1 MNKREPAALPAGTVR
16 ASLTLK
22 FFTVSRERKPTMTP
36 TLNPFVAL
44 RRRLHQIPEPGF
56 AEVKTQRLLLD
67 YLATL
72 PRERMA
78 IQTWKTGILVH
89 IAGNNPSRRIGYR
102 ADMDALPVEEE
113 TTLDFRS
120 THPGWMH
127 ACGHD
132 FHMAIALGI
141 LTHFVHHPID
151 DDLLFVFQPAEEGP
165 GGAKPL
171 LESEAFNAWRPDMML
186 ALHIA
191 PEYPVG
197 TIATKPGI
205 LFANTSE
212 LYIDLIGKGGHAAM
226 PHLANDMVIAGSQ
239 LAIQLQSIVSRN
251 VDPQDAAILTIGKL
265 NAGTRQN
272 VIAGKARLEGTIRTL
287 SVETMEKVKNRIE
300 AMVRG
305 IGEAFDCQTV
315 IDWGA
320 NYCQVYND
328 EGLTREFMDW
338 VRSTE
343 VRLVECRE
351 AMTGED
357 FGYFLREIPGFMFW
371 LGVDTPY
378 GLHHPRIEPKEE
390 AIEVAIDLVTR
401 YIAWK
406 SNQGRR

>member
-1 MNKREPAALPAGTVR
+1 
-16 ASLTLK
+16 
-22 FFTVSRERKPTMTP
+22 MTT

-44 RRRLHQIPEPGF
+44 RRQLHQIPEPGF
-56 AEVKTQRLLLD
+56 AEVKTQRRILD

-72 PRERMA
+72 PGERME

-89 IAGNNPSRRIGYR
+89 IPGNNPSRRIGYR
-102 ADMDALPVEEE
+102 ADMDGLPVEEE
-113 TTLDFRS
+113 TTLPFRS

-132 FHMAIALGI
+132 FHMAIALGV

-171 LESEAFNAWRPDMML
+171 LESDIFNTRRPDLML

-197 TIATKPGI
+197 TIAVKPGI

-212 LYIDLIGKGGHAAM
+212 LYIDLFGQGGHAAM
-226 PHLANDMVIAGSQ
+226 PHLANDMVVAASQ

-251 VDPQDAAILTIGKL
+251 VDPQESAILTIGKL
-265 NAGTRQN
+265 QAGTRQN
-272 VIAGKARLEGTIRTL
+272 VIAGKARLDGTIRTL
-287 SVETMEKVKNRIE
+287 SPETMRKVKERIG

-305 IGEAFDCQTV
+305 IGEAFDCQTA

-320 NYCQVYND
+320 GYCQVYND
-328 EGLTREFMDW
+328 VALTREFMDW
-338 VRSTE
+338 TRTTE

-351 AMTGED
+351 QMTGED

-390 AIEVAIDLVTR
+390 AIEVAIRLVTR
-401 YIAWK
+401 YIEWK
-406 SNQGRR
+406 SRQG